1 MMEPVSIIKG
11 SAYPIRRS
19 NIDTDQ
25 ILPAKWMKRVERTG
39 YENGL
44 FEIWREDS
52 SFIINDPERS
62 QASIIVA
69 GENFGCGSSRQ
80 HAVWALRDFGIKA
93 VISSR
98 IADIHR
104 GNLPQEGIVPV
115 ELDQDVV
122 ELIMAATEANPTAVI
137 EIDVTNRTVICGE
150 AGVFAKPFRIDN
162 ASHFNLIHGYD
173 PIDITLTF
181 EKSIEKH
188 ESSRDPWLPKCS
200 PEFA

>member
-44 FEIWREDS
+44 FEIWRQDP

-69 GENFGCGSSRQ
+69 GENFGSGSSRQ
-80 HAVWALRDFGIKA
+80 HAVWALRDFGIRA
-93 VISSR
+93 VISTS
-98 IADIHR
+98 IADMHR
-104 GNLPQEGIVPV
+104 ANLRQDGRVPV
-115 ELDQDVV
+115 ELAQDVV
-122 ELIMAATEANPTAVI
+122 ELILAATGTNPRAEI
-137 EIDVTNRTVICGE
+137 EISVTDRTVTCEE

-162 ASHFNLIHGYD
+162 VSHFNLIHGYD
-173 PIDITLTF
+173 PIDVTLAL
-181 EKSIEKH
+181 EKPIETH
-188 ESSRDPWLPKCS
+188 ESSRDPWLPRCS
-200 PEFA
+200 PEFV

>member
-1 MMEPVSIIKG
+1 MEPVSIIKG

-25 ILPAKWMKRVERTG
+25 ILPAQWMKRVERTG

-44 FEIWREDS
+44 FETWRKDP

-62 QASIIVA
+62 QASVIVA

-80 HAVWALRDFGIKA
+80 HAVWALRDFGIRA
-93 VISSR
+93 VISPS

-115 ELDQDVV
+115 ELDPDTV
-122 ELIMAATEANPTAVI
+122 ELIMAAAEMDPRVVI
-137 EIDVTNRTVICGE
+137 EINVVNRTITCEE
-150 AGVFAKPFRIDN
+150 AEVFAEPFRIDN

-173 PIDITLTF
+173 PIDATLTL
-181 EKSIEKH
+181 EASIVGH
-188 ESSRDPWLPKCS
+188 ETSRDPWLPRCS
-200 PEFA
+200 PDFV

>member
-1 MMEPVSIIKG
+1 MEAVSIIKG

-44 FEIWREDS
+44 FEIWRKDS

-80 HAVWALRDFGIKA
+80 HAVWALRDFGIRA
-93 VISSR
+93 VISPS

-122 ELIMAATEANPTAVI
+122 EQIMVATEANSKTAI
-137 EIDVTNRTVICGE
+137 EIDVTNRTVTCKKAE
-150 AGVFAKPFRIDN
+150 VFAKPFRIDN

-173 PIDITLTF
+173 PIDVTLAY
-181 EKSIEKH
+181 EKSIVRH
-188 ESSRDPWLPKCS
+188 ESYRDPWLPRCS
-200 PEFA
+200 PEFV